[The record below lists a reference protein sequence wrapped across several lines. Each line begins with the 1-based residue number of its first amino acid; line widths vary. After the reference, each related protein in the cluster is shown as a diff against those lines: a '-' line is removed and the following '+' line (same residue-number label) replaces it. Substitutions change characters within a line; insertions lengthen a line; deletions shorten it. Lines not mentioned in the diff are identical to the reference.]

1 MTIHSN
7 DEWCASDGSSISLVN
22 MHLKTGAGILCIL
35 VLRTSN
41 SWFLGVFKLSR
52 LLFLTNKKRQL
63 CSKVQRMIL
72 TYPLLQRKLYIVSI
86 YCIKDFETNPAI
98 YSHSFLLSE
107 FYDFHI
113 CQSAL
118 NRHYYRLHETFVLTK
133 VWNVLAYMY
142 LQLMG
147 THTITTG
154 D

>member
-1 MTIHSN
+1 MMRQWWVEYQFSEHAFEDRRN
-7 DEWCASDGSSISLVN
+7 FMYL
-22 MHLKTGAGILCIL
+22 L

-41 SWFLGVFKLSR
+41 SWFLGVLKLSR
-52 LLFLTNKKRQL
+52 LLNLKKKRQL

-113 CQSAL
+113 CQFAL

>member
-1 MTIHSN
+1 MMRQWWVEYQFSEHAFEDRRNFMYTRFKNFKFMIFG
-7 DEWCASDGSSISLVN
+7 CPQII
-22 MHLKTGAGILCIL
+22 KT
-35 VLRTSN
+35 VE
-41 SWFLGVFKLSR
+41 FK
-52 LLFLTNKKRQL
+52 TKKRQL

-113 CQSAL
+113 CQFAL

>member
-1 MTIHSN
+1 MMRQWWVEYQFSEHAFEDRRNFMYTRFKNFKFMIFG
-7 DEWCASDGSSISLVN
+7 CPQII
-22 MHLKTGAGILCIL
+22 KT
-35 VLRTSN
+35 VE
-41 SWFLGVFKLSR
+41 FK
-52 LLFLTNKKRQL
+52 KKNRQL
-63 CSKVQRMIL
+63 CTKVQRMIL

-107 FYDFHI
+107 FYDFQI
-113 CQSAL
+113 CQFAL

>member
-1 MTIHSN
+1 MMRQWWVEYQFSEHAFEDRRNFMYTRFKN
-7 DEWCASDGSSISLVN
+7 
-22 MHLKTGAGILCIL
+22 
-35 VLRTSN
+35 
-41 SWFLGVFKLSR
+41 FKLMI
-52 LLFLTNKKRQL
+52 FGCPQIIKTVEFKKKKKRQL

-118 NRHYYRLHETFVLTK
+118 NRHYYRLHGTFVLTE
-133 VWNVLAYMY
+133 MY
-142 LQLMG
+142 LH
-147 THTITTG
+147 TCICNWWERTITTG

>member
-1 MTIHSN
+1 MRQWWVECQFSEHAFEDRRNFMYTRFKNFKFMIF
-7 DEWCASDGSSISLVN
+7 ECPQII
-22 MHLKTGAGILCIL
+22 KT
-35 VLRTSN
+35 VE
-41 SWFLGVFKLSR
+41 FKK
-52 LLFLTNKKRQL
+52 KKRQL

-98 YSHSFLLSE
+98 YSHPFLLSE

-113 CQSAL
+113 CQFAL

>member
-1 MTIHSN
+1 MMRQWWVEYQFSEHAFEDRRNFMYTRFKNFKFMIFGCPQIIKTVELKKKTTIVYQSTK
-7 DEWCASDGSSISLVN
+7 DDI
-22 MHLKTGAGILCIL
+22 
-35 VLRTSN
+35 
-41 SWFLGVFKLSR
+41 
-52 LLFLTNKKRQL
+52 
-63 CSKVQRMIL
+63 

-86 YCIKDFETNPAI
+86 YSIKDFETNPAI

-107 FYDFHI
+107 FDDFHI
-113 CQSAL
+113 CQFAL
-118 NRHYYRLHETFVLTK
+118 NRHYYRLNETFVLTK

>member
-1 MTIHSN
+1 MMRQWWVEYQFSEHAFEDRRNFMYTRFKNFKFMIFG
-7 DEWCASDGSSISLVN
+7 CPQII
-22 MHLKTGAGILCIL
+22 KT
-35 VLRTSN
+35 VE
-41 SWFLGVFKLSR
+41 FK
-52 LLFLTNKKRQL
+52 KKRQL
-63 CSKVQRMIL
+63 CSKVQKMIL

-113 CQSAL
+113 CQFAL

-133 VWNVLAYMY
+133 VWNVLAHMY

>member
-1 MTIHSN
+1 MRQWWVEYQFSEHAFEDRRNFMYTRFKNFKFMIFLVSSN
-7 DEWCASDGSSISLVN
+7 YQDCWI
-22 MHLKTGAGILCIL
+22 K
-35 VLRTSN
+35 
-41 SWFLGVFKLSR
+41 K
-52 LLFLTNKKRQL
+52 KKRQL

-113 CQSAL
+113 CQFAL

>member
-1 MTIHSN
+1 MRQWWVEYQFSEHAFEDRRNFMYTRFKNFKFMIFG
-7 DEWCASDGSSISLVN
+7 CPQII
-22 MHLKTGAGILCIL
+22 KT
-35 VLRTSN
+35 VE
-41 SWFLGVFKLSR
+41 FKKK
-52 LLFLTNKKRQL
+52 KKRQL
-63 CSKVQRMIL
+63 CTKVQRMIL

-113 CQSAL
+113 CQFAL

-133 VWNVLAYMY
+133 VWTEMY
-142 LQLMG
+142 LH
-147 THTITTG
+147 TCICNWWERTITTG

>member
-1 MTIHSN
+1 MRQWWVEYQFSEHAFEDRRNFMYTRFKNFKFMIFGCPQIIKTVEFKKKKN
-7 DEWCASDGSSISLVN
+7 DN
-22 MHLKTGAGILCIL
+22 M
-35 VLRTSN
+35 
-41 SWFLGVFKLSR
+41 
-52 LLFLTNKKRQL
+52 

-113 CQSAL
+113 CQFAL

-133 VWNVLAYMY
+133 VWNVLASATDGNAHNNNRW
-142 LQLMG
+142 LAEEF
-147 THTITTG
+147 
-154 D
+154 